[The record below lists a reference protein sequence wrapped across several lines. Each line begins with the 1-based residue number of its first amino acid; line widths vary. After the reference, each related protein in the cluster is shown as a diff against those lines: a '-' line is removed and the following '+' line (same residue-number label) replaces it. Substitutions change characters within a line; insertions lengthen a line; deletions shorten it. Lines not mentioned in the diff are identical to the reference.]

1 MGLGDCTHWDPQCVS
16 HRTDCLH
23 SEIAGIMGRGERC
36 EIGRCNGWLRRLPY
50 GAFGVRLDGTIGYGR
65 VVGCLAVPALDYV
78 LEGIESGQLAG
89 PTAGAGG
96 LKD

>member
-1 MGLGDCTHWDPQCVS
+1 
-16 HRTDCLH
+16 
-23 SEIAGIMGRGERC
+23 MGRGEGC
-36 EIGRCNGWLRRLPY
+36 EIGCCDGGLRRLPY
-50 GAFGVRLDGTIGYGR
+50 GAFGVRLDGIIGYGR

>member
-1 MGLGDCTHWDPQCVS
+1 V
-16 HRTDCLH
+16 
-23 SEIAGIMGRGERC
+23 
-36 EIGRCNGWLRRLPY
+36 PY
-50 GAFGVRLDGTIGYGR
+50 GAFGIRLDGIIGYGR